1 LFYSKHEDA
10 LENKLVRRCRL
21 LAVVAPGVAAL
32 LLLRA
37 FWLWIEFEQLLLP
50 YYQAQGIR
58 VTMENLAAWQHFA
71 AAVVATTPL
80 LLVCSGLIRA
90 GRVFRLVARGERI
103 AVGVVRHL
111 AAIAS
116 LVLYAA
122 LAKIPADALV
132 SVLLTFN
139 NPVGERSLRLG
150 FSSAELVG
158 IVAAGLLWALA
169 WTLREAVALR
179 RENDAFI

>member
-1 LFYSKHEDA
+1 MRDKFASRCHA
-10 LENKLVRRCRL
+10 LAAL
-21 LAVVAPGVAAL
+21 APGISVL
-32 LLLRA
+32 VFLRA
-37 FWLWIEFEQLLLP
+37 VWLWVEFEQQLLP
-50 YYQAQGIR
+50 YYQAQGVR
-58 VTMENLAAWQHFA
+58 VMMENLAAWQHAA
-71 AAVVATTPL
+71 AAVVAYDAACM
-80 LLVCSGLIRA
+80 LVCSGLVRA

-169 WTLREAVALR
+169 WTLRDAVALR

>member
-1 LFYSKHEDA
+1 
-10 LENKLVRRCRL
+10 LENKLVKRCRI
-21 LAVVAPGVAAL
+21 LAVLAPGIAL
-32 LLLRA
+32 LLLCRA
-37 FWLWIEFEQLLLP
+37 IWLWVNFEQQLLP
-50 YYQAQGIR
+50 YYQAQGIQ
-58 VTMENLAAWQHFA
+58 VMMADLAAWQH
-71 AAVVATTPL
+71 VAGAIVAMAPL
-80 LLVCSGLIRA
+80 LLVCIALFHA
-90 GRVFRLVARGERI
+90 GKVFRLVARGQRI
-103 AVGVVRHL
+103 VVSVVRPL
-111 AAIAS
+111 AGIAS

>member
-1 LFYSKHEDA
+1 MRDKFASRCHA
-10 LENKLVRRCRL
+10 LAAL
-21 LAVVAPGVAAL
+21 APGIAVL
-32 LLLRA
+32 VFLRA
-37 FWLWIEFEQLLLP
+37 VWLWFEFEQQLLP

-58 VTMENLAAWQHFA
+58 VTMENLAPWQHAA
-71 AAVVATTPL
+71 AAVIAIAPL
-80 LLVCSGLIRA
+80 ALVCIGLFRA
-90 GRVFRLVARGERI
+90 GKVFRLVARGERI
-103 AVGVVRHL
+103 ALGVIRHL

-139 NPVGERSLRLG
+139 NPVGQRSLRVA

-158 IVAAGLLWALA
+158 IVAAGLLWTLA
-169 WTLREAVALR
+169 WTLRDALALR